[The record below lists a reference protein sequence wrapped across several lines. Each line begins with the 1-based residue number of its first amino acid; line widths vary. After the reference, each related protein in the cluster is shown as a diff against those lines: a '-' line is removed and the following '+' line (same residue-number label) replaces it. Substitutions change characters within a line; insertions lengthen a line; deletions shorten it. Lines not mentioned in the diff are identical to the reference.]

1 MRRLDKIAA
10 DYDQI
15 KSGPDL
21 ITALLDAGIWTQAD
35 LAKASRLGGPTITE
49 LKLGRRRL
57 TGADR
62 AALYWAIATRTD
74 RG

>member
-10 DYDQI
+10 SYDAI

-21 ITALLDAGIWTQAD
+21 IAALLDAGIWSQAD
-35 LAKASRLGGPTITE
+35 LAKASRLGGPTITD
-49 LKLGRRRL
+49 LKLGRRRP

-62 AALYWAIATRTD
+62 AALYWAIATRVI
-74 RG
+74 RE